1 MGKDGEVKKCKDCYY
16 YEGTCLCGES
26 KKYGSFLLFKACE
39 HWCRTPKSK
48 EENKE
53 SNEEQ

>member
-1 MGKDGEVKKCKDCYY
+1 MAKGEEVKKCRDCYY

-39 HWCRTPKSK
+39 HWCRTPESK
-48 EENKE
+48 EKKE
-53 SNEEQ
+53 SESSQE

>member
-1 MGKDGEVKKCKDCYY
+1 MAKGEEVKKCKDCYY

-39 HWCRTPKSK
+39 HMIPS
-48 EENKE
+48 
-53 SNEEQ
+53 